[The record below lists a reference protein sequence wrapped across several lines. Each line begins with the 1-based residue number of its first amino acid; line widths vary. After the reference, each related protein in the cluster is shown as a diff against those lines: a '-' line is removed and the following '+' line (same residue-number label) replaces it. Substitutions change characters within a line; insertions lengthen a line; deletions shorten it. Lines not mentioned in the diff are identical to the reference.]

1 MIFINKSDANFKE
14 NFDELLG
21 RGKMDIA
28 QVSTIVGSLIDEIK
42 ADKNA
47 ALKQHIS
54 KFDNW
59 TPVSD
64 DDLVIST
71 DSMSKAYDNLDAKL
85 KSALHLAYDRIKV

>member
-21 RGKMDIA
+21 RGKMDIDN
-28 QVSTIVGSLIDEIK
+28 VSDIVGNIINEIK

-54 KFDNW
+54 KFDN
-59 TPVSD
+59 
-64 DDLVIST
+64 
-71 DSMSKAYDNLDAKL
+71 
-85 KSALHLAYDRIKV
+85 